1 MIPLPR
7 PSGDPDDVPAL
18 VLYGPGRQAIVLHP
32 AGAEHENAVLCR
44 ARLESRG
51 FCVVPV
57 PANVGPF
64 LRGVPTPLR
73 ARVLAL
79 VAGGAGGAV

>member
-1 MIPLPR
+1 MT
-7 PSGDPDDVPAL
+7 DPGNVPAV
-18 VLYGPGRQAIVLHP
+18 VLTCGRRAVVLHP
-32 AGAEHENAVLCR
+32 DGSEHENAVLCR

-64 LRGVPTPLR
+64 LRGVPQLLH
-73 ARVLAL
+73 AQILEL
-79 VAGGAGGAV
+79 VAASATAA